1 VRDVVLIRRIVRDM
15 RTRPDRALLAAF
27 GVAATLLLIVVL
39 IASQVTAGN
48 TAAFDAAILRGLRAL
63 AEQPG
68 TAAHAARQVMQ
79 DCTALGDGVTLTI
92 VVTLV
97 TGALLV
103 VGKRAMAGFLVA
115 ASLLGTIAVELLKV
129 LVDRPRP
136 NVVAHWASFSN
147 ASFPSGHAADS
158 AIVYLTLAALIARS
172 IESRGLRLYVLAS
185 AMLLTASIGV
195 SRLYLGVHWPTDVL
209 AGWIFGA
216 GWAFLAATVAWWLQ
230 ARRQLE
236 APGE

>member
-1 VRDVVLIRRIVRDM
+1 MKAGRMLQGIKA
-15 RTRPDRALLAAF
+15 RPDRAMLAAF
-27 GVAATLLLIVVL
+27 GVATMLLLSILL
-39 IASQVTAGN
+39 IASYVAAGR
-48 TAAFDAAILRGLRAL
+48 TDAFDTAILRGLRAF
-63 AEQPG
+63 AERPG
-68 TAAHAARQVMQ
+68 TGSRIIHLAMT
-79 DCTALGDGVTLTI
+79 DLTALGDGMTLTI
-92 VVTLV
+92 VVALV
-97 TGALLV
+97 AGALLV

-115 ASLLGTIAVELLKV
+115 AVVLGTVGVELLKA

-158 AIVYLTLAALIARS
+158 AIVYLTLAALVARS
-172 IESRGLRLYVLAS
+172 VETRALRIYVLLS
-185 AMLLTASIGV
+185 AMILTASIGV

-216 GWAFLAATVAWWLQ
+216 GWAFLAASIAWWLQ
-230 ARRQLE
+230 ARRRLE